1 SRPYLGY
8 VADVLPSLGEE
19 GVRTCTL
26 RDLVEEGATAAAE
39 TDPEVARLKASAG
52 LVKAVEAAV
61 SFYEEPPTESLTLTT
76 PWSEVRLSAADWAV
90 AFEAAGPGAVHN
102 DARDQV
108 REELLTL
115 LVEKHDGESVPLDLL
130 RKALEQDRELAA
142 AFDRAWPLLDAA
154 ELVGDLWSVPAY
166 LRMAAPWLTRDE
178 VRLLQRSDAQAW
190 TVADL
195 PVLDAARQRVGDP
208 EAWRRRR
215 RQEAAVAAERAG
227 MAQVIDSLLAD
238 ETLAD
243 ADVDSEGALV
253 MLHGQ

>member
-1 SRPYLGY
+1 MVRGPAERRRLGR
-8 VADVLPSLGEE
+8 
-19 GVRTCTL
+19 GVRGG
-26 RDLVEEGATAAAE
+26 R
-39 TDPEVARLKASAG
+39 
-52 LVKAVEAAV
+52 
-61 SFYEEPPTESLTLTT
+61 
-76 PWSEVRLSAADWAV
+76 
-90 AFEAAGPGAVHN
+90 PGAVHN

-195 PVLDAARQRVGDP
+195 PVLDAARRRVGDP

-253 MLHGQ
+253 MLHGQDMKDTLVDPTASTGAEPDRLAGRSRTSSWTRRRS